1 MNFATPPRSGKEAL
15 ISAAEKQSML
25 DNLDLEVE
33 DRTRSF
39 WSNLDDL
46 MTSFEIRQESAI
58 MLIPKNLRNLSMR
71 EMNELWGGDWRGT
84 LRKLAEKTLENQN
97 QREKEKFE
105 DAVQQVVEDKRKRPA
120 MATAEKTSTLT
131 SLASKGKRILSGKK
145 SKTVS
150 TTPAI
155 KRSTRGDSI
164 LVQNSAILAS
174 SSASNSNKVS
184 RSMVPT
190 IPRFEPPTVT
200 MTPKEPRTLQESD
213 YIMSANGSPVTNPW
227 KGQPQP
233 TEEPALSYQM
243 PGQYNLGTSTDE
255 EDDENELPDVEEMER
270 RLLAKSGRGAAATS
284 TKASS
289 KGKRMSTI
297 RIRQSISQSSSLGPQ
312 QSTDPS
318 DPFALPSVH
327 QTPRP
332 LYPNHLFKS
341 HLSDSSPGISNR
353 GAMIR
358 VTTQAGLTI
367 DFDPLSDD
375 PTRVQEELI
384 RNGVA
389 ESTRLQVRQEMAKR
403 IRELQERLASWKI

>member
-1 MNFATPPRSGKEAL
+1 
-15 ISAAEKQSML
+15 
-25 DNLDLEVE
+25 
-33 DRTRSF
+33 
-39 WSNLDDL
+39 
-46 MTSFEIRQESAI
+46 
-58 MLIPKNLRNLSMR
+58 
-71 EMNELWGGDWRGT
+71 
-84 LRKLAEKTLENQN
+84 
-97 QREKEKFE
+97 
-105 DAVQQVVEDKRKRPA
+105 
-120 MATAEKTSTLT
+120 
-131 SLASKGKRILSGKK
+131 
-145 SKTVS
+145 
-150 TTPAI
+150 
-155 KRSTRGDSI
+155 
-164 LVQNSAILAS
+164 
-174 SSASNSNKVS
+174 
-184 RSMVPT
+184 
-190 IPRFEPPTVT
+190 
-200 MTPKEPRTLQESD
+200 MTPKEPRTLQEND
-213 YIMSANGSPVTNPW
+213 YIISANGSPVTNPW
-227 KGQPQP
+227 KGPP
-233 TEEPALSYQM
+233 TPVEPALSYQM

-255 EDDENELPDVEEMER
+255 DDEDELPDVEEMER

-297 RIRQSISQSSSLGPQ
+297 RIRQSISQSNVA
-312 QSTDPS
+312 DPS
-318 DPFALPSVH
+318 DPFAMPSMH

-341 HLSDSSPGISNR
+341 AQLGESSPGMSDR

>member
-1 MNFATPPRSGKEAL
+1 
-15 ISAAEKQSML
+15 ML
-25 DNLDLEVE
+25 YVPA
-33 DRTRSF
+33 R
-39 WSNLDDL
+39 
-46 MTSFEIRQESAI
+46 RQESVA
-58 MLIPKNLRNLSMR
+58 
-71 EMNELWGGDWRGT
+71 
-84 LRKLAEKTLENQN
+84 
-97 QREKEKFE
+97 
-105 DAVQQVVEDKRKRPA
+105 DKP
-120 MATAEKTSTLT
+120 STLS

-145 SKTVS
+145 TKATV
-150 TTPAI
+150 TTPAT

-164 LVQNSAILAS
+164 LVQNPAVLSLSTS
-174 SSASNSNKVS
+174 STKANTRTRSN
-184 RSMVPT
+184 VPT
-190 IPRFEPPTVT
+190 IPKFEAPAVV
-200 MTPKEPRTLQESD
+200 MTPKEPRTLQENDS
-213 YIMSANGSPVTNPW
+213 IMSANGSPVANPW
-227 KGQPQP
+227 KGPP
-233 TEEPALSYQM
+233 TPVEPALSYQM
-243 PGQYNLGTSTDE
+243 PGQYNLGTSTD

-297 RIRQSISQSSSLGPQ
+297 RIRQSISQTNLA
-312 QSTDPS
+312 DPS
-318 DPFALPSVH
+318 DPFALPAMQ

-332 LYPNHLFKS
+332 LYPTHLFKS
-341 HLSDSSPGISNR
+341 AQSGESSPGMSNR

-389 ESTRLQVRQEMAKR
+389 ESTRLQVTQEMAKR

>member
-1 MNFATPPRSGKEAL
+1 
-15 ISAAEKQSML
+15 
-25 DNLDLEVE
+25 
-33 DRTRSF
+33 
-39 WSNLDDL
+39 
-46 MTSFEIRQESAI
+46 
-58 MLIPKNLRNLSMR
+58 
-71 EMNELWGGDWRGT
+71 
-84 LRKLAEKTLENQN
+84 
-97 QREKEKFE
+97 
-105 DAVQQVVEDKRKRPA
+105 
-120 MATAEKTSTLT
+120 
-131 SLASKGKRILSGKK
+131 
-145 SKTVS
+145 
-150 TTPAI
+150 
-155 KRSTRGDSI
+155 
-164 LVQNSAILAS
+164 
-174 SSASNSNKVS
+174 
-184 RSMVPT
+184 
-190 IPRFEPPTVT
+190 
-200 MTPKEPRTLQESD
+200 MTPKEPRTLQEGD

-227 KGQPQP
+227 KGQPRA

-243 PGQYNLGTSTDE
+243 PGQYNLGALTDE

-289 KGKRMSTI
+289 KAKRMSTI
-297 RIRQSISQSSSLGPQ
+297 RIRQSISQSSSIGPQ
-312 QSTDPS
+312 QSTDPA

-375 PTRVQEELI
+375 PSRVQEELI